1 MLLQMTVNDQPVA
14 TEVAPTSLLVD
25 VLREQLQLTGTH
37 QGCDTAQCGACTV
50 LVDGQ
55 AVKSCNRL
63 ALQCAGRRITTIE
76 GLAPGDGALHVM
88 QAMFRKHHGLQCGFC
103 TPGFVMR
110 AVAMVHEPV
119 PAAPDA
125 VRHAL
130 AGNLCRCTG
139 YEGIVLAIVEGLGVL
154 RSAAPGQPLPATA
167 QLGTA

>member
-14 TEVAPTSLLVD
+14 TEVAPASLLVE

-50 LVDGQ
+50 VVDGQ
-55 AVKSCNRL
+55 AIKSCNRL
-63 ALQCAGRRITTIE
+63 ALQCTGRRITTIE
-76 GLAPGDGALHVM
+76 GLAPGNAALHVM

-110 AVAMVHEPV
+110 AVAMVEESV
-119 PAAPDA
+119 PAEPDA

-139 YEGIVLAIVEGLGVL
+139 YEGIVRAIVDGLGVL
-154 RSAAPGQPLPATA
+154 RSAAPGQPVPAA
-167 QLGTA
+167 ARQGTA